1 MSGGRVV
8 YREPGGRGYL
18 KVDQSTHPK
27 ADALKDWKKQEPAV
41 GARLPGYHKIRLER
55 VNYKGWNAAD
65 WEFTWRPSGGP
76 LHVLNRNI
84 RVNDKQAYAL
94 YWSIP
99 AGEWNKRW
107 SDFQVIANSFEPAS

>member
-1 MSGGRVV
+1 
-8 YREPGGRGYL
+8 
-18 KVDQSTHPK
+18 
-27 ADALKDWKKQEPAV
+27 
-41 GARLPGYHKIRLER
+41 
-55 VNYKGWNAAD
+55 
-65 WEFTWRPSGGP
+65 

-107 SDFQVIANSFEPAS
+107 SDFQVIANSFESAS